1 VKWFENYRRNNQKY
15 LPNEETKDGKR
26 LLLSLVNKEKLIAI
40 LERVFDENEFLSE
53 YGIRSLSK
61 VYKDH
66 PYTVALDGE
75 TYTVQYDPANS
86 TSGMFGGNSNWR
98 GPIWLPINYLFIKSL
113 HTYYDFYG
121 EDIKIEFPKG
131 SGNYQNLQEAACALT
146 HRLLSIFLKNEKGDR
161 PVFGPYAGF
170 YKNENDN
177 LFLFHEYFD
186 GDTGMGLGAS
196 HQTGWTALILNLLQD
211 MKEREVCPIH
221 HDASSG

>member
-1 VKWFENYRRNNQKY
+1 MEPGRLFFYDVLSVNQTRKLPLRIRSIVGLVPLFAAAIFENNEIENLPDLNKRMKWFENYRRNNQKY

-98 GPIWLPINYLFIKSL
+98 GPIWLPINYLFIKAFIPTMIFMARILRSNFQK
-113 HTYYDFYG
+113 DPAI
-121 EDIKIEFPKG
+121 IKTCRKRLVPSPI
-131 SGNYQNLQEAACALT
+131 ACC
-146 HRLLSIFLKNEKGDR
+146 R
-161 PVFGPYAGF
+161 
-170 YKNENDN
+170 
-177 LFLFHEYFD
+177 
-186 GDTGMGLGAS
+186 
-196 HQTGWTALILNLLQD
+196 
-211 MKEREVCPIH
+211 
-221 HDASSG
+221 SS